1 MSLPGT
7 LKPPAELGAGRRFFL
22 LGYLPTYAA
31 LMFLLVLVWA
41 GARAWAAPAGA
52 GLSFKAAW
60 ETTAGLGAGEL
71 MALLIGVTLLGVVLN
86 PLQLP
91 LVRAFEGS
99 WPRRLGGGMA
109 LRRQGA
115 RKRALESAA
124 QLPQG
129 TEALLTSETVQR
141 AGQAGQELRRRFPLP
156 DRLLRPTALGNA
168 LAAVA
173 DSAGRAY
180 GLDAVA
186 AWPRLYPVLGAE
198 VRALVD
204 DRRDGLDGAV
214 RIAAVMTAT
223 AAAAGVL
230 LLRTGWWLLLALLPL
245 VIASA
250 AYRGAVQAALG
261 YGETVQVAF
270 DLHRAD
276 LLKALRLAPP
286 ARQSDEHALCSELS
300 DFWRQGIPLDPA
312 RTYAVDGGSNGGNP

>member
-1 MSLPGT
+1 MNLPGA

-22 LGYLPTYAA
+22 LGHLPTYAA
-31 LMFLLVLVWA
+31 LLFLLVLVWA
-41 GARAWAAPAGA
+41 GARAWASPAGP

-60 ETTAGLGAGEL
+60 ETAAGLGAGEL
-71 MALLIGVTLLGVVLN
+71 VALLLAVTLLGIVLN

-99 WPRRLGGGMA
+99 WPRRLGGGPA
-109 LRRQGA
+109 LRRQRA

-124 QLPQG
+124 WLPQG
-129 TEALLTSETVQR
+129 AGTLTPEMVQR

-156 DRLLRPTALGNA
+156 DHLLRPTSLGNA
-168 LAAVA
+168 LAAME
-173 DSAGRAY
+173 DSAGRPY

-186 AWPRLYPVLGAE
+186 AWPRLHPVLGAE

-204 DRRDGLDGAV
+204 DRRDTLDGAV

-223 AAAAGVL
+223 AVAAGVL

-245 VIASA
+245 ALASA

-261 YGETVQVAF
+261 YGETVHVAF

-276 LLKALRLAPP
+276 LLKALRFAPP
-286 ARQSDEHALCSELS
+286 TRQPDEYALCAELS

-312 RTYAVDGGSNGGNP
+312 RTYAVDGGNGGNP